1 MKRLSVIMT
10 AALALAVGIGACAS
24 SPEDTATPR
33 STAGG
38 RHGPSAIEREP
49 AAGARRADTSTIA
62 PASRPTTTRRPVR
75 PSPAVRVSLYAQAG
89 EVPPGRVDPLDAPAW
104 KATGTGWDAGD
115 VDVFVKRAGGEGA
128 VLDVGARADASGAWM
143 QTFVLPTDAP
153 PGSYVVVASQGALR
167 AEAGLV
173 LPA

>member
-1 MKRLSVIMT
+1 MKRLTLIMM
-10 AALALAVGIGACAS
+10 AALALAIALDACDGSAHDTT
-24 SPEDTATPR
+24 SPG
-33 STAGG
+33 STAA
-38 RHGPSAIEREP
+38 PSTTQRETAP
-49 AAGARRADTSTIA
+49 GARRAGTPTTAALA
-62 PASRPTTTRRPVR
+62 PPTTTRRPVR
-75 PSPAVRVSLYAQAG
+75 PAATVRVSLYARAG

-104 KATGTGWDAGD
+104 KATGAGWDGGH

-167 AEAGLV
+167 AEASLV
-173 LPA
+173 LQG